1 MTELLTPKG
10 IKTRRGRASS
20 LKLPR
25 PPALSTEGGLPLPP
39 STIAIDALLDSFD
52 DLDSSGSVSK
62 TDNLKRRDTWG
73 F

>member
-10 IKTRRGRASS
+10 IKTRRGRANS

-25 PPALSTEGGLPLPP
+25 PPTLSTEGRHPLPP
-39 STIAIDALLDSFD
+39 STIAIDVLLATFD
-52 DLDSSGSVSK
+52 DLDTFASTFKV
-62 TDNLKRRDTWG
+62 DNFNKRDI